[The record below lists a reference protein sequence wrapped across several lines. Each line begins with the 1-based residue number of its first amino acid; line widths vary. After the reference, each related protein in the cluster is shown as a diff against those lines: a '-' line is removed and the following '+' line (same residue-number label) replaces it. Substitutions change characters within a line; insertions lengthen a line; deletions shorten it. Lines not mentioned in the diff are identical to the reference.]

1 MRINEERINT
11 IDHAVEE
18 LRLTTGLSY
27 PENNLIQI
35 TDALGISV
43 SEVNLPDFDGK
54 KVKGYIR
61 WFTAEEKEIRKI
73 SCDAEIFVNSQQ
85 TPTVK
90 NFTLA
95 HELGHFLLH
104 KNSNSFRIDFQDYSA
119 EGDPLNQETE
129 ANYFA
134 GSLLMP
140 KEKLL
145 KSFEKANSL
154 DEVAEMFGV
163 SRPAVEAR
171 VKWLGY
177 KIS

>member
-1 MRINEERINT
+1 MRIDQERINT
-11 IDHAVEE
+11 IDHAVDE
-18 LRLTTGLSY
+18 LKLTTGLSY
-27 PENNLIQI
+27 PENNLLQI
-35 TDALGISV
+35 ASALGITV
-43 SEVNLPDFDGK
+43 SEVALPDYENK
-54 KVKGYIR
+54 KVKGYIK
-61 WFTAEEKEIRKI
+61 WFTPEEKK
-73 SCDAEIFVNSQQ
+73 SKNTTCDAEIYINSQQ

-104 KNSNSFRIDFQDYSA
+104 KNASSFRIDLQDYSA

-154 DEVAEMFGV
+154 DEVAEMFAV